1 MSKLSDTQQAE
12 VFAINSVRGDGT
24 STNYKKLIDDA
35 QQQLSTNRPWEEVKE
50 ELRKT
55 AQ

>member
-1 MSKLSDTQQAE
+1 MNKLSGTQQAE
-12 VFAINSVRGDGT
+12 VFAINSAHGDGT
-24 STNYKKLIDDA
+24 SANYKKLIENA
-35 QQQLSTNRPWEEVKE
+35 QQLSTNRSWQEVKE